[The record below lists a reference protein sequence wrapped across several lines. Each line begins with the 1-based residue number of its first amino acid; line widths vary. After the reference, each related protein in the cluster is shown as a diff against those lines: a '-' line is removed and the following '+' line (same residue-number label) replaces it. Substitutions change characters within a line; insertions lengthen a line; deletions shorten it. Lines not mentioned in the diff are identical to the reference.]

1 MCFVFLRR
9 KTYSPVGVWVAPV
22 RTGHAEMEQ
31 ELRPGVCKPRVLS
44 FMLSE
49 VKDKPEA
56 QAMDS
61 SRQDRANVLWRS
73 RQAGSGSQMAGYLET
88 TAPAGRKGILVLKE
102 ELSHFWLP
110 DCFW

>member
-1 MCFVFLRR
+1 MCLVFLLR

-31 ELRPGVCKPRVLS
+31 ELRLGVCKPRVLS

-49 VKDKPEA
+49 VKGKPEA
-56 QAMDS
+56 QPMDLS
-61 SRQDRANVLWRS
+61 WQDRANMLWRS
-73 RQAGSGSQMAGYLET
+73 RQVGSGSQMVGYLET
-88 TAPAGRKGILVLKE
+88 RALAGRKVILVLKK